1 MLLLKKKYKIISS
14 LILFGIILI
23 SGTFYWWQ
31 NQQKSGKN
39 GFKLLSTA
47 QIKKNIGSKLVN
59 NRQEDQQKVTKEYQ
73 KIVKSSKYNLN
84 TPYVKLNPYQ
94 TSPLTALIIFKT
106 SSVAKVSYT
115 VQGKTTKTSI
125 SNQVN
130 GKYSKEHQVP
140 IVGLYAAYNNQV
152 TIKVQYKNGITDVKQ
167 LSIKTGALPKYIKTA
182 KITVSN
188 KNTSQM
194 ELGSNKLTLLNR
206 TTKEPFAVDSDGEV
220 RWYSTLYSQHM
231 LKKWTK
237 GHFMML
243 TKSDQSGET
252 YNDLIETDLLGR
264 VYKEF
269 KFSAKAGST
278 DATKSEVQYT
288 TLIHHDLTRLPNG
301 NILATVSDGSSRY
314 KEDTLAE
321 ISYKTGKVV
330 KVIDFKRLL
339 PKSMWKSFT
348 KGDDGKMDWFHQNSV
363 DYDKTDHSI
372 LVSSRNQD
380 LIMKLDYRTNQIKWI
395 YSGKKSST
403 WPQKYRKYLLKKT
416 KGTTTTGGQHGLYLL
431 SHKNGKETIILYNN
445 NVSVTNGDK
454 KNSGKYSEG
463 VIYQIND
470 KQKTIKQTW
479 SYGKQLGKKNFTV
492 VIGFAQKLANGNVLL
507 DFGYKNNGKESNII
521 EVNSQGQQVW
531 NATVKNASIKAY
543 VYRAYRLEF
552 YPTSYVFDVNQ

>member
-1 MLLLKKKYKIISS
+1 MKKKYKIISS

-39 GFKLLSTA
+39 SFKLLSTA

-59 NRQEDQQKVTKEYQ
+59 NRQEDQQKITKEYQ

-348 KGDDGKMDWFHQNSV
+348 KGDDSKMDWFHQNSV

>member
-1 MLLLKKKYKIISS
+1 VLFLKKKYKIISS

-140 IVGLYAAYNNQV
+140 IVGLYADYNNQV

>member
-1 MLLLKKKYKIISS
+1 MKKKYKIISS

-39 GFKLLSTA
+39 SFKLLSTA

-59 NRQEDQQKVTKEYQ
+59 NRQEDQQKITKEYQ

>member
-1 MLLLKKKYKIISS
+1 MSS

-39 GFKLLSTA
+39 SFKLLSTA

-59 NRQEDQQKVTKEYQ
+59 NRQEDQQKITKEYQ

>member
-1 MLLLKKKYKIISS
+1 MKKKYKIISS

-140 IVGLYAAYNNQV
+140 IVGLYADYNNQV

>member
-1 MLLLKKKYKIISS
+1 MKKKYKIISS

-23 SGTFYWWQ
+23 SVTFYWWQ
-31 NQQKSGKN
+31 NQQKSGEN

-115 VQGKTTKTSI
+115 VQGKKTKTSI

-140 IVGLYAAYNNQV
+140 IVGLYADYNNQV

>member
-1 MLLLKKKYKIISS
+1 VLLLKKKYKIISS

>member
-1 MLLLKKKYKIISS
+1 MKKKYKIISS

-39 GFKLLSTA
+39 SFKLLSTA

-59 NRQEDQQKVTKEYQ
+59 NRQEDQQKITKEYQ

-194 ELGSNKLTLLNR
+194 ELGSNMLTLLNR

-321 ISYKTGKVV
+321 ISYKTGKIV

>member
-140 IVGLYAAYNNQV
+140 IVGLYADYNNQV

>member
-1 MLLLKKKYKIISS
+1 MKKKYKIISS

-23 SGTFYWWQ
+23 SVTFYWWQ
-31 NQQKSGKN
+31 NQQKSGEN

-140 IVGLYAAYNNQV
+140 IVGLYADYNNQV

-470 KQKTIKQTW
+470 KKKTIKQTW

>member
-1 MLLLKKKYKIISS
+1 
-14 LILFGIILI
+14 
-23 SGTFYWWQ
+23 
-31 NQQKSGKN
+31 
-39 GFKLLSTA
+39 
-47 QIKKNIGSKLVN
+47 
-59 NRQEDQQKVTKEYQ
+59 
-73 KIVKSSKYNLN
+73 
-84 TPYVKLNPYQ
+84 
-94 TSPLTALIIFKT
+94 
-106 SSVAKVSYT
+106 
-115 VQGKTTKTSI
+115 
-125 SNQVN
+125 
-130 GKYSKEHQVP
+130 
-140 IVGLYAAYNNQV
+140 
-152 TIKVQYKNGITDVKQ
+152 
-167 LSIKTGALPKYIKTA
+167 
-182 KITVSN
+182 
-188 KNTSQM
+188 
-194 ELGSNKLTLLNR
+194 
-206 TTKEPFAVDSDGEV
+206 
-220 RWYSTLYSQHM
+220 
-231 LKKWTK
+231 
-237 GHFMML
+237 
-243 TKSDQSGET
+243 
-252 YNDLIETDLLGR
+252 
-264 VYKEF
+264 
-269 KFSAKAGST
+269 
-278 DATKSEVQYT
+278 SEVQYT

>member
-1 MLLLKKKYKIISS
+1 MKKKYKIISS

-39 GFKLLSTA
+39 SFKLLSTA

-59 NRQEDQQKVTKEYQ
+59 NRQEDQQKITKEYQ

-194 ELGSNKLTLLNR
+194 ELGSNMLTLLNR

-321 ISYKTGKVV
+321 ISYKTGKIV

-403 WPQKYRKYLLKKT
+403 WPPKYRKYLLKKT

>member
-1 MLLLKKKYKIISS
+1 M
-14 LILFGIILI
+14 LFGIILI

-39 GFKLLSTA
+39 SFKLLSTA

-59 NRQEDQQKVTKEYQ
+59 NRQEDQQKITKEYQ

-348 KGDDGKMDWFHQNSV
+348 KGDDSKMDWFHQNSV

>member
-1 MLLLKKKYKIISS
+1 MKKKYKIISS

-39 GFKLLSTA
+39 SFKLLSTA
-47 QIKKNIGSKLVN
+47 QIKENIGSKLVN
-59 NRQEDQQKVTKEYQ
+59 NRQEDQQKNTKEYQ

-479 SYGKQLGKKNFTV
+479 SYGKQLGKKNFTA

>member
-1 MLLLKKKYKIISS
+1 VLFLKKKYKIISS

-140 IVGLYAAYNNQV
+140 IVGLYADYNNQV

-278 DATKSEVQYT
+278 DATKSEV
-288 TLIHHDLTRLPNG
+288 L
-301 NILATVSDGSSRY
+301 
-314 KEDTLAE
+314 
-321 ISYKTGKVV
+321 
-330 KVIDFKRLL
+330 
-339 PKSMWKSFT
+339 
-348 KGDDGKMDWFHQNSV
+348 
-363 DYDKTDHSI
+363 
-372 LVSSRNQD
+372 
-380 LIMKLDYRTNQIKWI
+380 
-395 YSGKKSST
+395 
-403 WPQKYRKYLLKKT
+403 
-416 KGTTTTGGQHGLYLL
+416 
-431 SHKNGKETIILYNN
+431 
-445 NVSVTNGDK
+445 
-454 KNSGKYSEG
+454 
-463 VIYQIND
+463 
-470 KQKTIKQTW
+470 
-479 SYGKQLGKKNFTV
+479 
-492 VIGFAQKLANGNVLL
+492 
-507 DFGYKNNGKESNII
+507 
-521 EVNSQGQQVW
+521 
-531 NATVKNASIKAY
+531 
-543 VYRAYRLEF
+543 
-552 YPTSYVFDVNQ
+552 

>member
-1 MLLLKKKYKIISS
+1 VLLLKKKYKIISS

-39 GFKLLSTA
+39 SFKLLSTA

-59 NRQEDQQKVTKEYQ
+59 NRQEDQQKITKEYQ

-348 KGDDGKMDWFHQNSV
+348 KGDDSKMDWFHQNSV

>member
-1 MLLLKKKYKIISS
+1 MKKKYKIISS

>member
-1 MLLLKKKYKIISS
+1 MKKKYKIISS

-39 GFKLLSTA
+39 SFKLLSTA

-59 NRQEDQQKVTKEYQ
+59 NRQEDQQKITKEYQ

-188 KNTSQM
+188 KNISQM

-348 KGDDGKMDWFHQNSV
+348 KGDDSKMDWFHQNSV

>member
-1 MLLLKKKYKIISS
+1 MKKKYKIISS

-39 GFKLLSTA
+39 SFKLLSTA

-59 NRQEDQQKVTKEYQ
+59 NRQEDQQKITKEYQ

-431 SHKNGKETIILYNN
+431 SHKNGKEIIILYNN

-531 NATVKNASIKAY
+531 NATVKNVSIKAY

>member
-1 MLLLKKKYKIISS
+1 MKKKYKIISS

-59 NRQEDQQKVTKEYQ
+59 NRQEDQQKITKEYQ

>member
-39 GFKLLSTA
+39 SFKLLSTA

-59 NRQEDQQKVTKEYQ
+59 NRQEDQQKITKEYQ

-348 KGDDGKMDWFHQNSV
+348 KGDDSKMDWFHQNSV

>member
-1 MLLLKKKYKIISS
+1 VLLLKKKYKIISS

-140 IVGLYAAYNNQV
+140 IVGLYADYNNQV

>member
-1 MLLLKKKYKIISS
+1 MKKKYKIISS

-39 GFKLLSTA
+39 SFKLLSTA

>member
-1 MLLLKKKYKIISS
+1 MSS

-39 GFKLLSTA
+39 SFKLLSTA

-59 NRQEDQQKVTKEYQ
+59 NRQEDQQKITKEYQ

-348 KGDDGKMDWFHQNSV
+348 KGDDSKMDWFHQNSV

>member
-1 MLLLKKKYKIISS
+1 MKKKYKIISS

-39 GFKLLSTA
+39 SFKLLSTA

-59 NRQEDQQKVTKEYQ
+59 NRQEDQQKITKEYQ

-188 KNTSQM
+188 KNTSQI

>member
-1 MLLLKKKYKIISS
+1 VLLLKKKYKIISS

-23 SGTFYWWQ
+23 SVTFYWWQ
-31 NQQKSGKN
+31 NQQKSGEN

-115 VQGKTTKTSI
+115 VQGKKTKTSI

-140 IVGLYAAYNNQV
+140 IVGLYADYNNQV